1 MSNYEQFGSAEV
13 ARVAVRSPAE
23 LAAAGRAFFS
33 DYIPLGKHWARPDYY
48 DVGRPY
54 RAVIGVPGGA
64 ANAAALAVLRRPDVN
79 THGLALVAGRG
90 GDADTTESQRD
101 MLDLTMTNAWSA
113 TTTTAS
119 THTRH
124 RGTTDELSEI

>member
-1 MSNYEQFGSAEV
+1 MRYVPDGREY
-13 ARVAVRSPAE
+13 ARIKIDRLRLVGGNPDFTKAPGH
-23 LAAAGRAFFS
+23 GR
-33 DYIPLGKHWARPDYY
+33 
-48 DVGRPY
+48 
-54 RAVIGVPGGA
+54 
-64 ANAAALAVLRRPDVN
+64 
-79 THGLALVAGRG
+79 